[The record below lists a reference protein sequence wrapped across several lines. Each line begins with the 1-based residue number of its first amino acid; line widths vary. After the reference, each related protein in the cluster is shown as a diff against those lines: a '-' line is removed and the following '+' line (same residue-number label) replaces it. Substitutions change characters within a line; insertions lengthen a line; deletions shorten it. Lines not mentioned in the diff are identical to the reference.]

1 MGKNCK
7 VPLFQALSVVITSTT
22 TLSPLKTSFNTDL
35 KTEMYKS
42 YFLKDINLAVFWQS
56 FKPEKRR
63 KFEEITNKTL
73 L

>member
-1 MGKNCK
+1 
-7 VPLFQALSVVITSTT
+7 
-22 TLSPLKTSFNTDL
+22 
-35 KTEMYKS
+35 MYKS